1 MNSNQMDVILCYIV
15 IAAAVI
21 GLGTILY
28 WTFIDDSPAHAP
40 LGTEVTT
47 TDEYNAYC
55 DEFTGHIVMQKI
67 FGVVVVENEEGERK
81 EFEAKQLR
89 KVDKP

>member
-1 MNSNQMDVILCYIV
+1 MNDNPITLIIWLSVAMAMAFVCLVVGCSLV
-15 IAAAVI
+15 
-21 GLGTILY
+21 
-28 WTFIDDSPAHAP
+28 DSPVNYP

-47 TDEYNAYC
+47 TDEYNIYC
-55 DEFTGHIVMQKI
+55 DEFTGHIVIQKI